1 MPLRKRKLS
10 QSQTVLKPTLK
21 LEYKTE
27 HITRQ
32 NHFAEHLSD
41 IPNSV
46 VERPAGP
53 LQSTPSGLSA
63 NRSPVPPFF
72 RLYLFSFSRNPSF
85 EYCQAHGTPFHNRVI
100 PVGSEFRAKH
110 PPGKILV
117 LTSSQQTSDQ
127 GTGRTSVRA
136 A

>member
-1 MPLRKRKLS
+1 MPLQKRKLS
-10 QSQTVLKPTLK
+10 QSQTALKPTLQ

-32 NHFAEHLSD
+32 NHFAERLSD

-63 NRSPVPPFF
+63 IRSPVPPFF
-72 RLYLFSFSRNPSF
+72 RLYPFSFSRNPGF
-85 EYCQAHGTPFHNRVI
+85 ECCQAHGNPFHNR
-100 PVGSEFRAKH
+100 GY
-110 PPGKILV
+110 PGGKRISGG
-117 LTSSQQTSDQ
+117 TSARKNQNIDTF
-127 GTGRTSVRA
+127 A
-136 A
+136 AND